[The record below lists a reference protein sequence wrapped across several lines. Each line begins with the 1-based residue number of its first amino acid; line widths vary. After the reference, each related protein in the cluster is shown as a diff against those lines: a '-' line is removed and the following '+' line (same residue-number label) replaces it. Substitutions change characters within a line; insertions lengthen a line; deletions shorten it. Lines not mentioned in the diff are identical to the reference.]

1 MLNGL
6 LDSFSD
12 FPDPRCVGR
21 TRHRFLDTLV
31 IAVCA
36 VIAGA
41 ESWVDIADYGQAKK
55 DWLRT
60 FLSLPEG
67 IPSHDAFRR
76 IFSILDPA
84 TFELHFSQWVSG
96 FHAPQDRDVIAIDGK
111 TVRRSFVT
119 SKASACAGLPS

>member
-6 LDSFSD
+6 LDSSSD

-21 TRHRFLDTLV
+21 TRHRFLDPLV

-36 VIAGA
+36 VVAGA

-67 IPSHDAFRR
+67 IPSHDTFRC

-84 TFELHFSQWVSG
+84 TFEGTSLNGCQVFMRRRTGTSLPLMVKPYAVRSI
-96 FHAPQDRDVIAIDGK
+96 APPNVALCI
-111 TVRRSFVT
+111 
-119 SKASACAGLPS
+119 L